1 LPRSAGSQVG
11 YRTGCLAAAA
21 SESARLATDLRRP
34 RA

>member
-11 YRTGCLAAAA
+11 YRTGGLAAAA
-21 SESARLATDLRRP
+21 SEPARLAADLKRP